1 MVGPPPVSREREFDV
16 IVVND
21 NLTVAQGPLIPEI
34 INYLIHIFHV
44 FSVPQL
50 VGDGTVKG
58 PTSSV
63 FPVIGVYIDEDDR
76 DPLVRRLLEKKLH
89 QFLWCVKIL
98 SLSLSLRHGC

>member
-1 MVGPPPVSREREFDV
+1 MAPCLSREGEFDV
-16 IVVND
+16 FTIN
-21 NLTVAQGPLIPEI
+21 NHGAVAIRPLIPEI

-50 VGDGTVKG
+50 VGNGMVKG

-98 SLSLSLRHGC
+98 SLSLSLRHGR